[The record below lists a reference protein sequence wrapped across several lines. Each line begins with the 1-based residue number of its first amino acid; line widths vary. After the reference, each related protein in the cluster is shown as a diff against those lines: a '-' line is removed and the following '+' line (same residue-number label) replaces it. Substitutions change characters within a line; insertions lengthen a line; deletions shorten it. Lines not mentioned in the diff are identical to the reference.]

1 MQRKRIITIVTAA
14 IMVCTPAFAAGCNGD
29 GEPGDADADGDTPL
43 DPSLDPDA
51 DGEPDTPADAPGD
64 PDADPG
70 PDSEDV
76 PPDIVDGEEETA
88 GTCAEGTVVFSSDFE
103 DGTLDGMWVDGA
115 ASVTEEEAYGGARS
129 ALYRF
134 TGAGHWGLTDM
145 SPYREFYVE
154 FRALLRDIPCEGTC
168 DSAGKHFFR
177 FAWWPNKS
185 GGIQK
190 QIDTGMRSGQVDAWW
205 FGFEVDTTGGRGDY
219 GSAVEQD
226 RWMLVR
232 AAYRPNTPGSADG
245 RFLWMFDDATV
256 LDLTDEFFGAADEM
270 DTFMFTNY
278 DFVAGDG
285 ITDPRIYVDDLL
297 VITGE
302 GAFDCL

>member
-1 MQRKRIITIVTAA
+1 MMHKITRRAAWAAA
-14 IMVCTPAFAAGCNGD
+14 ILACPLLFAPACNGN
-29 GEPGDADADGDTPL
+29 GEAEDADAAEDMPL
-43 DPSLDPDA
+43 DPSSDPET
-51 DGEPDTPADAPGD
+51 DGEPDFQADIQED
-64 PDADPG
+64 PEADPG
-70 PDSEDV
+70 SDPEDV
-76 PPDIVDGEEETA
+76 PVDAAEEEAA
-88 GTCAEGTVVFSSDFE
+88 GLCPSGTVVFSSDFE
-103 DGTLDGMWVDGA
+103 DGTLEGMWVDGA
-115 ASVTEEEAYGGARS
+115 ASITEEEATSGSRS

-145 SPYREFYVE
+145 TPYREFYVE
-154 FRALLRDIPCEGTC
+154 FWALLRDIPCEGTC

-219 GSAVEQD
+219 GSAIVQD
-226 RWMLVR
+226 RWLLVR

-245 RFLWMFDDATV
+245 RFLWMFDDTAV

-278 DFVAGDG
+278 DFVPEDG
-285 ITDPRIYVDDLL
+285 ITDPRIYVDDLV

>member
-1 MQRKRIITIVTAA
+1 MKRDGKTVFQAA
-14 IMVCTPAFAAGCNGD
+14 LIAACIPALLMASCNGND
-29 GEPGDADADGDTPL
+29 GSGDADAVADADAPPDEPL
-43 DPSLDPDA
+43 DPPPDPV
-51 DGEPDTPADAPGD
+51 PDPVPD
-64 PDADPG
+64 PDADPLDAR
-70 PDSEDV
+70 PEIDED
-76 PPDIVDGEEETA
+76 DGA
-88 GTCAEGTVVFSSDFE
+88 GTCGSGTVVFSSDFE
-103 DGTLDGMWVDGA
+103 EGTLDGMWVDGD
-115 ASVTEEEAYGGARS
+115 ASISEEEAYGGTRS

-145 SPYREFYVE
+145 TPYREFYVE
-154 FRALLRDIPCEGTC
+154 FRALLSDIPCEGTC

-219 GSAVEQD
+219 GSAVVQD
-226 RWMLVR
+226 RWLLVR

-245 RFLWMFDDATV
+245 RFLWMFDDTTV
-256 LDLTDEFFGAADEM
+256 LDLTDEFFGAADEL

-278 DFVAGDG
+278 DFVPEDG